1 MSHEPPFGAA
11 RCRSGLVDGAG
22 SVNGGISARGLRGRK
37 VARMF
42 RERSVPRRQVG
53 VPRRLWTPV
62 PGTPTVGGL
71 ATTGTSTCRRGRNST
86 RRGPP
91 DGGPL
96 AWFMSPCALASQLGA
111 DAAEEL
117 PHAGAP
123 AATLRARG
131 HWHRAGVRS
140 RRHPAGAPR
149 TRGRAQRTAVR
160 MGLREVVGVV
170 ARRQLI
176 CERGEGDD
184 QVGGT
189 PDGIAQG
196 ALDRP
201 GICGR
206 GEHVFA
212 KLEPSSDGWRQNAC
226 SRRNLREFW
235 LYSGKV
241 RSLRCMRTCS

>member
-1 MSHEPPFGAA
+1 MDLRANFQEESWEGTPCERWPTEG
-11 RCRSGLVDGAG
+11 GLLA
-22 SVNGGISARGLRGRK
+22 SA
-37 VARMF
+37 
-42 RERSVPRRQVG
+42 PVG
-53 VPRRLWTPV
+53 VL
-62 PGTPTVGGL
+62 PGGEFPP
-71 ATTGTSTCRRGRNST
+71 ARRGTGLT

-91 DGGPL
+91 GGGPL
-96 AWFMSPCALASQLGA
+96 AWFMFPGALASQLGA

-117 PHAGAP
+117 PHAGAR
-123 AATLRARG
+123 AAMLRARG

-140 RRHPAGAPR
+140 GRHPARATR
-149 TRGRAQRTAVR
+149 TRWRAERTAVR
-160 MGLREVVGVV
+160 MGLPVVVDVV

-189 PDGIAQG
+189 PDGIAHG

-212 KLEPSSDGWRQNAC
+212 KLEPPADGWRQNRC
-226 SRRNLREFW
+226 SRSERCDIW

-241 RSLRCMRTCS
+241 RPQRCTRTCS